1 MRGLSQVLLFA
12 GARLPIM
19 NPYDTA
25 IEEYASRNTRAV
37 DQVFLDLK
45 EETYE
50 KMSNPGMQVGQ
61 VEGTFLRLL
70 VAMTGAKRVLE
81 FGTFTG
87 YSAMM
92 MASALP
98 AEGVLF
104 TLDRDPEA
112 VEIAKRYFAR
122 VPYGR
127 KIRVIMG
134 DARET
139 VHDIEGPID
148 FAFIDADKEAY
159 EQYYEATLKLL
170 RPGGMIAL
178 DNMLWYGKVLDPP
191 HDDKDANAIVAMNEK
206 INNDERVEN
215 VLLTVRD
222 GIMLVRKLPT
232 P

>member
-1 MRGLSQVLLFA
+1 MLF
-12 GARLPIM
+12 M
-19 NPYDTA
+19 NPYDQA
-25 IEEYASRNTRAV
+25 IEEYASKSTRAV
-37 DQVFLDLK
+37 DPVFRDLK
-45 EETYE
+45 EETYA
-50 KMSNPGMQVGQ
+50 KMSNPGMQVGE

-98 AEGVLF
+98 PRGVLY

-112 VEIAKRYFAR
+112 VDIAKKYFSR
-122 VPYGR
+122 VPYGN
-127 KIRVIMG
+127 KIKVIMG

-139 VHDIEGPID
+139 VSSIKSPID

-159 EQYYEATLKLL
+159 DLYYEATLNVL
-170 RPGGMIAL
+170 RPGGIIAF

-191 HDDKDANAIVAMNEK
+191 MDDKDANAIVAMNKK
-206 INNDERVEN
+206 INSDERVEN

-222 GIMLVRKLPT
+222 GIMLVRKLST

>member
-1 MRGLSQVLLFA
+1 
-12 GARLPIM
+12 M
-19 NPYDTA
+19 NPYDQA
-25 IEEYASRNTRAV
+25 IEEYASKNTRDV
-37 DQVFLDLK
+37 DQVFRDLK
-45 EETYE
+45 EETYA
-50 KMSNPGMQVGQ
+50 KMSNPGMQVGE
-61 VEGTFLRLL
+61 VEGTFLRFL
-70 VAMTGAKRVLE
+70 VAMTRAKRVLE

-98 AEGVLF
+98 DDGVLY

-112 VEIAKRYFAR
+112 VDIARKYFRR
-122 VPYGR
+122 VPYGK
-127 KIRVIMG
+127 KIRVVMG

-139 VHDIEGPID
+139 VRDIHGPFD
-148 FAFIDADKEAY
+148 MAFIDADKEAY
-159 EQYYEATLKLL
+159 DLYYEAALEML
-170 RPGGMIAL
+170 RPGGIIAL

-191 HDDKDANAIVAMNEK
+191 VDDKDALAIVAMNEK
-206 INNDERVEN
+206 INGDKRVEN

>member
-1 MRGLSQVLLFA
+1 MFS
-12 GARLPIM
+12 M

-25 IEEYASRNTRAV
+25 IEDYSVKNSREV
-37 DQVFLDLK
+37 DQVFRDLK
-45 EETYE
+45 EETYS
-50 KMSNPGMQVGQ
+50 KTSNPGMQVGE
-61 VEGTFLRLL
+61 VEGRFLRLL

-81 FGTFTG
+81 VGTFTG

-98 AEGVLF
+98 SRGLLY

-112 VEIAKRYFAR
+112 VAIAKKYFAR
-122 VPYGR
+122 VPYGD
-127 KIRVIMG
+127 KIKTVMG

-139 VHDIEGPID
+139 VKDIEGPID
-148 FAFIDADKEAY
+148 MAFIDADKEAY
-159 EQYYEATLKLL
+159 DLYYEATLNIL
-170 RPGGMIAL
+170 RPGGIIVL

-191 HDDKDANAIVAMNEK
+191 AGDRDANAIVAMNKK
-206 INNDERVEN
+206 INGDERVEN

-222 GIMLVRKLPT
+222 GIQLVRKLPT

>member
-1 MRGLSQVLLFA
+1 VPDVLS
-12 GARLPIM
+12 M

-25 IEEYASRNTRAV
+25 IEEYSVKSSREV
-37 DQVFLDLK
+37 DQVFRDLK
-45 EETYE
+45 EETYA
-50 KMSNPGMQVGQ
+50 KMSNPGMQVGE
-61 VEGTFLRLL
+61 VEGRFLRLL

-98 AEGVLF
+98 PRGILY

-112 VEIAKRYFAR
+112 VAVAKKYFAK
-122 VPYGR
+122 VPYGN
-127 KIRVIMG
+127 KIKTVMG

-139 VHDIEGPID
+139 VNDIKGPID
-148 FAFIDADKEAY
+148 MAFIDADKEAY
-159 EQYYEATLKLL
+159 DLYYEATLNML
-170 RPGGMIAL
+170 RPGGIIAL

-191 HDDKDANAIVAMNEK
+191 ADDRDAIAIVAMNKK
-206 INNDERVEN
+206 INDDERVEN

-222 GIMLVRKLPT
+222 GIQLVRKLTT